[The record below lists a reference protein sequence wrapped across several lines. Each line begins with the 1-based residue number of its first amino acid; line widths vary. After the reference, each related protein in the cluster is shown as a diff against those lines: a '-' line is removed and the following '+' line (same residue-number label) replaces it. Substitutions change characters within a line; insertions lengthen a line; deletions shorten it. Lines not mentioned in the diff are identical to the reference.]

1 MFRFA
6 SRHPLH
12 ERKLS
17 PGASVQVAKPAW
29 LLRFVVLRESSS
41 FSSSS
46 SSSSASLFPLPSSPV
61 VFHKVNP
68 SANRTSNNHKVVAL
82 CRNRIPW
89 RPRGRPSGI
98 KVVGSLI
105 VPKDMT
111 LQNHS
116 TATIM
121 YGQSVNWHTRAKP
134 LDWRP
139 RNSRGHRWTRRI
151 GDKRVVEERQDHSIG
166 NADDSLKQYIRIFE
180 NLEME

>member
-1 MFRFA
+1 MIFPFV

-17 PGASVQVAKPAW
+17 LGASVQVAKPAW

-89 RPRGRPSGI
+89 RPRGRSSGI

-121 YGQSVNWHTRAKP
+121 YGESVN
-134 LDWRP
+134 
-139 RNSRGHRWTRRI
+139 
-151 GDKRVVEERQDHSIG
+151 
-166 NADDSLKQYIRIFE
+166 
-180 NLEME
+180 